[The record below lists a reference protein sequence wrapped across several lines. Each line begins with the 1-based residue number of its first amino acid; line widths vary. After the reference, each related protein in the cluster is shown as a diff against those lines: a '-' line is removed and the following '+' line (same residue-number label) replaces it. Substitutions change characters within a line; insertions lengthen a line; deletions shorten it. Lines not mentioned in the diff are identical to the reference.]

1 MQANFHPEPDKV
13 LFDGKG
19 AVLKTY
25 RFELPLYAMIGK
37 KKIPLN
43 LNWYRNAHYRAL
55 SQVKREYWPI
65 QSQPF
70 KARLVRVHY
79 HLVLCDRRRTDATN
93 WIAIADKFFMDW
105 LVARTYLPDDNCNH
119 YRGGSWSVEKDL
131 AQSVHRLYADVEV
144 LE

>member
-1 MQANFHPEPDKV
+1 M
-13 LFDGKG
+13 
-19 AVLKTY
+19 KTY
-25 RFELPLYAMIGK
+25 RFELPLYSMIGK

-70 KARLVRVHY
+70 KAEKISIQYELI
-79 HLVLCDRRRTDATN
+79 LSTNRRSDAQN
-93 WIAIADKFFMDW
+93 WLSIADKFFLDW
-105 LVARTYLPDDNCNH
+105 LVARGYIKDDCTAH
-119 YRGGSWSVEKDL
+119 YSQGSWSAQKKLAEKE
-131 AQSVHRLYADVEV
+131 HRLYAFVEV